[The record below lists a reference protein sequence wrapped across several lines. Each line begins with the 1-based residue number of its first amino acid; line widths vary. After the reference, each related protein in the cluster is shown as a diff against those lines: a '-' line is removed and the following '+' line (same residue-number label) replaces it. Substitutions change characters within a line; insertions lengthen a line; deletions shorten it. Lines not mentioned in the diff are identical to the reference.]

1 MRKFRAS
8 SPSPKIRG
16 YQPGV
21 FNSGD
26 IDAVLNS
33 AQAAVDSLARQTGEL
48 TGEPTPSPDSPRTG
62 GSTHPPLEVTRN
74 IERILKLRVPVVVRL
89 AERTLRTAEIM
100 KLAPGSIVE
109 FDRRVDDELDLMVN
123 NRQIGTGQAVKVG
136 EHYGLRVGFIGDARQ
151 RIASLRS
158 PA

>member
-1 MRKFRAS
+1 M
-8 SPSPKIRG
+8 
-16 YQPGV
+16 

-26 IDAVLNS
+26 IDAVLNN
-33 AQAAVDSLARQTGEL
+33 AQAAVDSLAQQTGEL
-48 TGEPTPSPDSPRTG
+48 TGEPAAAHSGTPAPR
-62 GSTHPPLEVTRN
+62 SAVAHYAPESARK

-109 FDRRVDDELDLMVN
+109 FDRQVTDELDLMVN
-123 NRQIGTGQAVKVG
+123 NRQIGTGHAVKIG
-136 EHYGLRVGFIGDARQ
+136 EHYGLRVGYIGDAKQ

-158 PA
+158 PG